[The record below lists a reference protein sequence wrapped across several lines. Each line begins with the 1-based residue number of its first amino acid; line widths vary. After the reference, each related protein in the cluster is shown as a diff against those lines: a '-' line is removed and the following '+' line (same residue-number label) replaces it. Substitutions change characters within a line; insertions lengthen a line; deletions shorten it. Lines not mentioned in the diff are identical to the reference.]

1 MTTSEIKQQLN
12 NMRTTL
18 KAEEAKLVDSL
29 NHVMGCEMLCEKL
42 MAEIGKAEAVEVP
55 EDA

>member
-42 MAEIGKAEAVEVP
+42 INEIGKTEAVEVP